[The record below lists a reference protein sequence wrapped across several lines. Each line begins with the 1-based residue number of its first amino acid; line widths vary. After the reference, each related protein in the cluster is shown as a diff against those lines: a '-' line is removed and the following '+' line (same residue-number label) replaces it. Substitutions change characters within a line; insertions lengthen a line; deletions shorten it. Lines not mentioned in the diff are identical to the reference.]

1 LICDTILNLS
11 NRKFSVLYF
20 GFGNLGSKDFSK
32 NCMSEFN
39 LFDYAPIVV
48 MFIVAFGFAAS
59 QILVTQLI
67 GPRKRTTTKL
77 MPYECGKDPVGS
89 ARDRF
94 SIKFYTVAVI
104 FLLFDIEVL
113 FMIPFAVAFKS
124 LLAEEKISGIAFG
137 TIAFLEI
144 LVFIATLVVGYIYVW
159 KKGTFDWGL
168 QARAEARGEAK
179 ELINQKQQRIQK
191 LKQAA

>member
-1 LICDTILNLS
+1 
-11 NRKFSVLYF
+11 
-20 GFGNLGSKDFSK
+20 
-32 NCMSEFN
+32 MSEFS
-39 LFDYAPIVV
+39 LFDYAPLGV
-48 MFIVAFGFAAS
+48 MFIVAIGFSVS

-67 GPRKRTTTKL
+67 GPRKRTATKL

-124 LLAEEKISGIAFG
+124 LLLAEQSTLIAYG
-137 TIAFLEI
+137 TIAFVEI
-144 LVFIATLVVGYIYVW
+144 LVFIGTLFAAYFYIW
-159 KKGTFDWGL
+159 KKGAFDWGIKSK
-168 QARAEARGEAK
+168 AEAREEARELAKAKIK
-179 ELINQKQQRIQK
+179 EGAELQ
-191 LKQAA
+191 QAAA

>member
-1 LICDTILNLS
+1 MNS
-11 NRKFSVLYF
+11 
-20 GFGNLGSKDFSK
+20 
-32 NCMSEFN
+32 FN
-39 LFDYAPIVV
+39 IIDYAPIGV

-67 GPRKRTTTKL
+67 GPRKRTATKL
-77 MPYECGKDPVGS
+77 MPYECGKDPIGS

-113 FMIPFAVAFKS
+113 FMVPFAVAFKE
-124 LLAEEKISGIAFG
+124 LLNQEKISGIAFG
-137 TIAFLEI
+137 SIAFLEI
-144 LVFIATLVVGYIYVW
+144 LIFISTLVVGYIYVW

-168 QARAEARGEAK
+168 QARAEAREEAK
-179 ELINQKQQRIQK
+179 VAKEAKKENVREIQR
-191 LKQAA
+191 AA